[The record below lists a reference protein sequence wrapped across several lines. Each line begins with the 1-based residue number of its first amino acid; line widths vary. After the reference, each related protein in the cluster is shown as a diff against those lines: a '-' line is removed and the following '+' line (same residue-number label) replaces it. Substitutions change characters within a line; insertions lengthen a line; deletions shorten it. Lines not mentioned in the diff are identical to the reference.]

1 LRVSASITSAATA
14 GKPAAVI
21 EAVLRSINPR
31 TPTEA
36 AIVADEVSL
45 TRGTSDTIDFAL
57 PLAAALVAFVCH
69 AWIALPTLLL
79 WAGAVTIVSLGTWY
93 LGRRIDHMR
102 FQGIDAIRRWAQMR
116 TVMTAIYL
124 GTWCTMGI
132 FLWAPGA
139 LLNHMFIILILAC
152 SLAGANAL
160 AAPHPATAAVSTTV
174 HGLVLVLPPLLA
186 GDAFDLALAGL
197 CLIYCFLMI
206 AQARVVHANAKRA
219 RQLQTEREALIRDLS
234 DAKAESDRERAAA
247 AAAGRTR
254 AEFLSNMNHELR
266 TPMNAILGFSELIKT
281 RAFGSDVEKYAEYA
295 AIIHDSGRHLLTL
308 INEMLDLAKIEGGKL
323 SLRESVFD
331 LRALMRDVVGEHE
344 DAAKAGGLSFSLKI
358 AGQIPHTHADERA
371 IRQILVNL
379 VANALKFT
387 KKGGSVSVFGRVE
400 EDGRLAF
407 GVEDDGIGIAPEDQ
421 VHVFER
427 FGRGRHDVT
436 ATGKGTGLGL
446 AIVKG
451 FAEAHDGEVR
461 LESDRGKGTRVTVF
475 LPRARVVAAG
485 RKKAV

>member
-1 LRVSASITSAATA
+1 MSAPITSATST
-14 GKPAAVI
+14 GKPAALL

-31 TPTEA
+31 NATEA
-36 AIVADEVSL
+36 AIVADEISL

-57 PLAAALVAFVCH
+57 PLAAALVAFVCR
-69 AWIALPTLLL
+69 AWIAIPTLVL
-79 WAGAVTIVSLGTWY
+79 WGAAVTVVSLGTWY
-93 LGRRIDHMR
+93 AGRRIDHMR
-102 FQGIDAIRRWAQMR
+102 FQGVDAVRRWAQMR
-116 TVMTAIYL
+116 TAMTAIYL

-132 FLWAPGA
+132 FLWAPGE

-160 AAPHPATAAVSTTV
+160 AAPHPATAVVATSL
-174 HGLVLVLPPLLA
+174 HSIVLVLPPLLA

-206 AQARVVHANAKRA
+206 AQARVVHANARRA
-219 RQLQTEREALIRDLS
+219 RQLQFERGALIRDLS
-234 DAKAESDRERAAA
+234 DAKNDSDRERAAA

-281 RAFGSDVEKYAEYA
+281 RAFGDDVEKYAEYA
-295 AIIHDSGRHLLTL
+295 GIIHDSGRHLLTL

-323 SLRESVFD
+323 SLRESIFD

-344 DAAKAGGLSFSLKI
+344 DGAKAGGLSFALKI
-358 AGQIPHTHADERA
+358 AGQIPQAHGDERA
-371 IRQILVNL
+371 IRQIVVNL
-379 VANALKFT
+379 VSNALKFT
-387 KKGGSVSVFGRVE
+387 KEGGSVSVFAHIE
-400 EDGRLAF
+400 TDGRLAF
-407 GVEDDGIGIAPEDQ
+407 GVEDDGIGIAAEDQ

-461 LESDRGKGTRVTVF
+461 LESDAGKGTRVTVF
-475 LPRARVVAAG
+475 LPKARVVGATAKMAG
-485 RKKAV
+485 